1 MHEETKKKSNKTY
14 YFGHTSGDF
23 IIDYHGIVLNIFQ
36 PLRMSNKGSLKI
48 ASITS

>member
-14 YFGHTSGDF
+14 YF
-23 IIDYHGIVLNIFQ
+23 IDYHEIVLNIFQ
-36 PLRMSNKGSLKI
+36 PLRMSNKGSFKI